1 MTKFFSPSSSSKRS
15 SRAPH
20 RAALALTTL
29 LTSTLL
35 ASAGHA
41 DEIKWKPILDARVRY
56 ESVDQSGFSKDADA
70 LTARLRA
77 GLEASLGDFAFLAEG
92 EGTLP
97 IVEHYNSTT
106 NGKATYPVVADPE
119 NAELNRLQVQY
130 TGFTDTTV
138 TVGRQRINIG
148 DQRFVGSV
156 GWRQNEQTFDAVRVE
171 SKALGPVSADVT
183 YSWSDRTIFG
193 YDSSNKA
200 IHGDNVFTTLEG
212 NIGIVTLDGFAFL
225 VDQNEPARV
234 QFSSQTYGLRAATA
248 FDLAEN
254 TNLALT
260 ASYARQSDWKDN
272 PNSYSADY
280 WLADAALTFGKFG
293 LDANYEVLGA
303 DTGAANTSFQTPLA
317 TLHKFQG
324 WADKFLTTPANG
336 IRDLNG
342 GASYALGKISVLG
355 PVKLAGT
362 YHDFRSDI
370 GSAKYGH
377 EWDALVLMKPRPD
390 LTFIVKYADYQA
402 DTFATDTQKVWVE
415 FDYAL

>member
-1 MTKFFSPSSSSKRS
+1 MKQVFSSTLRVAKA
-15 SRAPH
+15 SRW
-20 RAALALTTL
+20 AALSLTTL
-29 LTSTLL
+29 LSSTLL
-35 ASAGHA
+35 ASPGHA
-41 DEIKWKPILDARVRY
+41 DEVKWSPILDARIRY
-56 ESVDQSGFSKDADA
+56 ENVDQTGFTKDADA

-77 GLEASLGDFAFLAEG
+77 GLQASFNDFIFLAEG

-106 NGKATYPVVADPE
+106 NGKASYPVVADPE

-130 TGFTDTTV
+130 TGITDTTV

-171 SKALGPVSADVT
+171 SQALGPVTADVT

-193 YDSSNKA
+193 YNSSNKSV
-200 IHGDNVFTTLEG
+200 HGDNFFVTLG
-212 NIGIVTLDGFAFL
+212 GKLGSVKLDGFAFL
-225 VDQNEPARV
+225 IDQNEPARL
-234 QFSSQTYGLRAATA
+234 QFSSQTYGLRAAT
-248 FDLAEN
+248 DLALAED
-254 TNLALT
+254 TKFALT

-272 PNSYSADY
+272 PNNYKADY
-280 WLADAALTFGKFG
+280 WLADATLRFGKATI
-293 LDANYEVLGA
+293 DANYEVLGA
-303 DTGAANTSFQTPLA
+303 DNGAAFTSFQTPLA

-336 IRDLNG
+336 IRDVNG
-342 GASYALGKISVLG
+342 GGSYALGKIGFLG

-377 EWDALVLMKPRPD
+377 EWDALVLTKPRPD
-390 LTFIVKYADYQA
+390 LKFIVKFADYKA
-402 DTFATDTQKVWVE
+402 DTFATDTQKIWVE
-415 FDYAL
+415 FDYSL

>member
-1 MTKFFSPSSSSKRS
+1 MLSLAGFFS
-15 SRAPH
+15 
-20 RAALALTTL
+20 
-29 LTSTLL
+29 STLL
-35 ASAGHA
+35 SVAGHA
-41 DEIKWKPILDARVRY
+41 DEIKWKPIVDARLRY
-56 ESVDQSGFSKDADA
+56 ENVDQTGFTKDADA

-77 GLEASLGDFAFLAEG
+77 GIEASFEDFTFLAEG

-119 NAELNRLQVQY
+119 NAELNRLQVAY
-130 TGFTDTTV
+130 TGITNTTI

-171 SKALGPVSADVT
+171 SKALGPVTADVT

-200 IHGDNVFTTLEG
+200 IHGDNFF
-212 NIGIVTLDGFAFL
+212 VTLGGNLGMVKLEGFAFL
-225 VDQNEPARV
+225 VDQNEPARL
-234 QFSSQTYGLRAATA
+234 QFSSQTYGLRAATT
-248 FDLAEN
+248 FSLTTD
-254 TNLALT
+254 TKLALT
-260 ASYARQSDWKDN
+260 ASYARQSDWKSN
-272 PNSYSADY
+272 PNNYKADY
-280 WLADAALTFGKFG
+280 WLADAALSFGKATI
-293 LDANYEVLGA
+293 DANYEVLGA
-303 DTGAANTSFQTPLA
+303 DTGAAFTSFQTPLA

-342 GASYALGKISVLG
+342 GGSYALGKISILG
-355 PVKLAGT
+355 PVKVAGT

-370 GSAKYGH
+370 GSARYGH

-390 LTFIVKYADYQA
+390 LKFIVKFADYKA
-402 DTFATDTQKVWVE
+402 DTFATDTQKIWVE
-415 FDYAL
+415 FDYSL

>member
-1 MTKFFSPSSSSKRS
+1 MNNFFSPY
-15 SRAPH
+15 PH
-20 RAALALTTL
+20 NLRISQTQRKSALTLAVL

-35 ASAGHA
+35 SSAGHA

-56 ESVDQSGFSKDADA
+56 ESVDQTGFTKDADA

-77 GLEASLGDFAFLAEG
+77 GIEASFSDFAILVEG

-106 NGKATYPVVADPE
+106 NGKAAYPVVPDPE

-171 SKALGPVSADVT
+171 SKALGPLTADVT

-193 YDSSNKA
+193 YDSPIKS
-200 IHGDNVFTTLEG
+200 IRGDNFFATLG
-212 NIGIVTLDGFAFL
+212 GSIGMLKLDGFAFL
-225 VDQNEPARV
+225 VDQNEPTRL
-234 QFSSQTYGLRAATA
+234 QFSSQTYGLRAATEVE
-248 FDLAEN
+248 LAAN
-254 TNLALT
+254 TKLALT
-260 ASYARQSDWKDN
+260 ASYARQSDWKNN
-272 PNSYSADY
+272 PNSYKADY
-280 WLADAALTFGKFG
+280 WLADAELTFGKASIN
-293 LDANYEVLGA
+293 ANYEILGA
-303 DTGAANTSFQTPLA
+303 DTGAASTSFQTPLA

-342 GASYALGKISVLG
+342 GASYALGKISILG
-355 PVKLAGT
+355 PVKVAGA

-377 EWDALVLMKPRPD
+377 EWDAMLVMKPRSD
-390 LTFIVKYADYQA
+390 FTVIAKFADYNA
-402 DTFATDTQKVWVE
+402 DTFATDTQKIWIE
-415 FDYAL
+415 FDYSL